1 VSSTLPTALSP
12 WSDPPLADEQVPER
26 LPDLAI
32 VDVRMPPTMTTEGLV
47 AARAIRERF
56 PAVAIL
62 VLSAYVEVDQAVD
75 LLIGLASQDLR

>member
-1 VSSTLPTALSP
+1 
-12 WSDPPLADEQVPER
+12 
-26 LPDLAI
+26 
-32 VDVRMPPTMTTEGLV
+32 MTTEGLV